1 LITVSILGG
10 GFMATTHAAS
20 YQKLGGRVR
29 VVSVCSLGEERALR
43 LAASLGARHLDSID
57 QAVSDPDVDV
67 VDICL
72 PTHLHRPAAEKAFAA
87 GRHVLVEKPIALS
100 VEDADAIVAAAASSG
115 RFLMVALVL
124 RFWPEYVELH
134 RLITSKELGP
144 PRSVSTYRLSP
155 PADWNDWMADI
166 SRSGGVAV
174 DLLLHDLDQMNWLLG
189 RPARVLAR
197 SPKKDHV
204 LAVVEYESGACGFAE
219 AGSAMPTS
227 FPFSS
232 GIRVLCER
240 GAAEHAFS
248 AAPAV
253 DGGNVGSPTSAR
265 GLHVFRSEGESIVP
279 VDNGDAWAAEITH
292 FLDSVE
298 RGQAPEQGTAEQART
313 ALLVSLAVNRSIA
326 SGRMEP
332 V

>member
-1 LITVSILGG
+1 VIGVSILGG
-10 GFMATTHAAS
+10 GFMANTHAVGYRTLS
-20 YQKLGGRVR
+20 ERVR
-29 VVSVCSLGEERALR
+29 VVNVCSLGEERAVR
-43 LAASLGARHLDSID
+43 LAASLGSLHVDSID
-57 QAVSDPDVDV
+57 EALSDPDVDI

-72 PTHLHRPAAEKAFAA
+72 PTHLHRLAAEKAFAA
-87 GRHVLVEKPIALS
+87 GHHVMLEKPIALCL
-100 VEDADAIVAAAASSG
+100 EDADAIVAAAESSG

-134 RLITSKELGP
+134 RLITSRELGA

-155 PADWNDWMADI
+155 PADWNDWMADV

-174 DLLLHDLDQMNWLLG
+174 DLLVHDLDQMNWLLG
-189 RPARVLAR
+189 RPRSVLAR
-197 SPKKDHV
+197 SPKRDHV
-204 LAVVEYESGACGFAE
+204 QAIVEYESGACGFAE
-219 AGSAMPTS
+219 GGSAMPTS
-227 FPFSS
+227 YPFSS
-232 GIRVLCER
+232 GIRVLCEN

-265 GLHVFRSEGESIVP
+265 GLRVYRSNGEATVSVE
-279 VDNGDAWAAEITH
+279 DGDAWTAEIAH

-298 RGQAPEQGTAEQART
+298 HGQPPELGTAEQART
-313 ALLVSLAVNRSIA
+313 ALLVSLAANRSIE
-326 SGRMEP
+326 SGRMET